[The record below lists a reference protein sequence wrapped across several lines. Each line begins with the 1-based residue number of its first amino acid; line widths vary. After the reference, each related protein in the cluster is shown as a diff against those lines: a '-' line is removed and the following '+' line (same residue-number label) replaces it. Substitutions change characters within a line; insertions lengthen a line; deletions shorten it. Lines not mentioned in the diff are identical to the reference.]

1 MNTTY
6 IPRPVDTSDVVLP
19 EEIHELA
26 ALMASQVHDIWA
38 QGRQAEGWRYGEHRD
53 GARKL
58 TPCMVPFEDL
68 PASEQAYDLNTA
80 YATLR
85 LIVKT
90 GYTITAPEKKACA
103 APPRAMGLRGK
114 KGA

>member
-1 MNTTY
+1 MNTAY
-6 IPRPVDTSDVVLP
+6 IPHPVDTSDVVLP

-26 ALMASQVHDIWA
+26 TLMATQVHDIWA

-53 GARKL
+53 DARKL

-85 LIVKT
+85 LIVKM
-90 GYTITAPEKKACA
+90 GYTITAPEKKA
-103 APPRAMGLRGK
+103 
-114 KGA
+114 

>member
-1 MNTTY
+1 MNTDY

-19 EEIHELA
+19 EGIHELA
-26 ALMASQVHDIWA
+26 MLMARQVHDIWA

-53 GARKL
+53 DIRKL

-85 LIVKT
+85 LIVKM
-90 GYTITAPEKKACA
+90 GYTITASEKKA
-103 APPRAMGLRGK
+103 
-114 KGA
+114 